1 MGLAASQAR
10 FLAITSRKMN
20 CEFQSM
26 QIAQQKLS
34 VTRDLQK
41 ASEDY
46 QNSLTASKLV
56 WEDMDNNTY
65 DLMYDLMMSPTAIN
79 QYDPYLVTDTQGR
92 IVLTNDMFNV
102 AVKAGVID
110 ANGTPIG
117 KMTMGEAD
125 ASGDGSRNAFLNAL
139 GAAGKVDGSTISNIQ
154 GLGADGY
161 TKSGVGG
168 EIYDK
173 STANALTSNAFIN
186 YLTKSYKEA
195 GIEPPYI
202 DETDPTKGK
211 VSVNDKIYGLNLLD
225 ILGLKTSDANT
236 SSDSKYSLAQNSNL
250 DKDCTGNGYNKE
262 SNKLISITKDGNP
275 LSESE
280 LKNLTLGDILSGKYE
295 MSYRG
300 GDDFTQIVEKVLS
313 AMAGK
318 LGYGYEGTMDS
329 KGLNVD
335 DESKQAL
342 SMAFDLTYAQYSSIS
357 SATSKGSG
365 NTRDLI
371 NLAQTQNNIIKGN
384 NDKSSVSLSNM
395 LKSYLTNFALAMDGF
410 DSGFTIDK
418 TSTKKSK
425 YATDDLNYY
434 FLLKNDGA
442 MTNQTMLVADFYNM
456 LYNQL
461 CMNGAS
467 SDATKREM
475 ISDSEYL
482 SHGLKNGQ
490 LFVSSLNNDGYFYQG
505 AYTLN
510 GHMEE
515 VPDEDAISRAELEYN
530 VTKSKLNY
538 KEQTLELDMKN
549 LDTEIS
555 ALTTEYDTVKNLIS
569 KGVEKVFTM
578 FSS

>member
-46 QNSLTASKLV
+46 QNNLTATKLV

-65 DLMYDLMMSPTAIN
+65 NLTYDLMMSPTAIN

-92 IVLTNDMFNV
+92 IVLTNDMFNA
-102 AVKAGVID
+102 AVKSGVID
-110 ANGTPIG
+110 KNGTPMG
-117 KMTMGEAD
+117 KMFQGAD
-125 ASGDGSRNAFLNAL
+125 DATNDGSRNAFLNAL
-139 GAAGKVDGSTISNIQ
+139 GAAGKADGSTISNIQ
-154 GLGADGY
+154 VLGADGY

-168 EIYDK
+168 AIYDK
-173 STANALTSNAFIN
+173 STANALTSTAFIN
-186 YLTKSYKEA
+186 YLTKTYKEA
-195 GIEPPYI
+195 DVEPPYI
-202 DETDPTKGK
+202 DANDKSKGR
-211 VSVNDKIYGLNLLD
+211 VNVNEKIYGLNLLD
-225 ILGLKTSDANT
+225 VLGLKTSDVT
-236 SSDSKYSLAQNSNL
+236 KGDYSLAQNSDL
-250 DKDCTGNGYNKE
+250 DKDSTGNGYNKD
-262 SNKLISITKDGNP
+262 SNQLISITKDGRP
-275 LSESE
+275 LSESD

-300 GDDFTQIVEKVLS
+300 GGDFTKIVEKVLDG
-313 AMAGK
+313 MAQK
-318 LGYGYEGTMDS
+318 LGYNYGSSTDS

-335 DESKQAL
+335 EESKQAL
-342 SMAFDLTYAQYSSIS
+342 SMAFDLTYAQYSSSS
-357 SATSKGSG
+357 SATSKSSG
-365 NTRDLI
+365 NTKDLI
-371 NLAQTQNNIIKGN
+371 NLAQSQNNIIKGDK
-384 NDKSSVSLSNM
+384 DKSSVSLSNM
-395 LKSYLTNFALAMDGF
+395 LRSYLTNFALAIDGF

-475 ISDSEYL
+475 ISDSDYL
-482 SHGLKNGQ
+482 AHGLKNGQ

-510 GHMEE
+510 GHMNE
-515 VPDEDAISRAELEYN
+515 VPDEDAIARAELEYN

-538 KEQTLELDMKN
+538 KEETLELDMKN

>member
-1 MGLAASQAR
+1 
-10 FLAITSRKMN
+10 MN

-65 DLMYDLMMSPTAIN
+65 DLTYDLMMSPTAIN

-92 IVLTNDMFNV
+92 IVLTNDMFNA

-117 KMTMGEAD
+117 TMTMGNAD
-125 ASGDGSRNAFLNAL
+125 ATNDGSRNAFLNAL

-161 TKSGVGG
+161 TKSGMGG
-168 EIYDK
+168 DIFDK
-173 STANALTSNAFIN
+173 STANALSSTAFIN
-186 YLTKSYKEA
+186 YLTKTYKEA
-195 GIEPPYI
+195 DVEPPYI
-202 DETDPTKGK
+202 NPEDTSKGR
-211 VSVNDKIYGLNLLD
+211 VSVNEKIYGLNLLD
-225 ILGLKTSDANT
+225 VLGLKTSDVTEGN
-236 SSDSKYSLAQNSNL
+236 YSLAQNSDL
-250 DKDCTGNGYNKE
+250 DKDSTGKGYNKD
-262 SNKLISITKDGNP
+262 SNQLVSITKDGQA
-275 LSESE
+275 LSESD

-300 GDDFTQIVEKVLS
+300 GGDFTQIVEKVL
-313 AMAGK
+313 AGMAEK
-318 LGYGYEGTMDS
+318 LGYGYESTMDS

-335 DESKQAL
+335 NESKQAL

-357 SATSKGSG
+357 SATSKSSG

-371 NLAQTQNNIIKGN
+371 NLAQSQNNIIKGN
-384 NDKSSVSLSNM
+384 KDKSSVSLSNM

-434 FLLKNDGA
+434 FLLKNDAA

-461 CMNGAS
+461 CLNGAS

-475 ISDSEYL
+475 ISDSDYL

>member
-46 QNSLTASKLV
+46 QNNLTATKLV

-65 DLMYDLMMSPTAIN
+65 DLTYDLMMSPTAIN

-92 IVLTNDMFNV
+92 IVLTNDMFNA

-110 ANGTPIG
+110 ENGTPIG
-117 KMTMGEAD
+117 TMTMGDAD
-125 ASGDGSRNAFLNAL
+125 ATNDGSRNAFLNAL
-139 GAAGKVDGSTISNIQ
+139 SSAGKVDGSTISNIQ

-161 TKSGVGG
+161 TKSGMGG
-168 EIYDK
+168 DIFDK
-173 STANALTSNAFIN
+173 STANALSSTAFIN
-186 YLTKSYKEA
+186 YLTKTYKEA
-195 GIEPPYI
+195 DVEPPYI
-202 DETDPTKGK
+202 NPEDTSKGR
-211 VSVNDKIYGLNLLD
+211 VSVNEKIYGLNLLD
-225 ILGLKTSDANT
+225 VLGLKTSDVTEGN
-236 SSDSKYSLAQNSNL
+236 YSLAQNSDLN
-250 DKDCTGNGYNKE
+250 KDSTGNGYNK
-262 SNKLISITKDGNP
+262 SNNQLVSITKDGQA

-300 GDDFTQIVEKVLS
+300 GGDFTKIVEKVL
-313 AMAGK
+313 AGMAEK
-318 LGYGYEGTMDS
+318 LGYGYDSTTDS

-335 DESKQAL
+335 NESKQAL

-357 SATSKGSG
+357 SATSKSSG

-371 NLAQTQNNIIKGN
+371 NLAQSQNNIIKGDK
-384 NDKSSVSLSNM
+384 DKSSVSLSNM

-434 FLLKNDGA
+434 FLLKNDAA

-461 CMNGAS
+461 CLNGAS

-475 ISDSEYL
+475 ISDSDYL

>member
-56 WEDMDNNTY
+56 WEDMDKNTY
-65 DLMYDLMMSPTAIN
+65 NLTYDLMMSPTAIN

-92 IVLTNDMFNV
+92 IVLTNDMFNA

-117 KMTMGEAD
+117 TMTMGNAD
-125 ASGDGSRNAFLNAL
+125 ATNDGSRNAFLNAL

-161 TKSGVGG
+161 TKSGMGG
-168 EIYDK
+168 DIFDK
-173 STANALTSNAFIN
+173 STANALSSTAFIN
-186 YLTKSYKEA
+186 YLTKTYKEA
-195 GIEPPYI
+195 DVEPPYI
-202 DETDPTKGK
+202 NPEDTSKGR
-211 VSVNDKIYGLNLLD
+211 VSVNEKIYGLNLLD
-225 ILGLKTSDANT
+225 VLGLKTSDVTEGN
-236 SSDSKYSLAQNSNL
+236 YSLAQNSDL
-250 DKDCTGNGYNKE
+250 DKDSTGKGYNKD
-262 SNKLISITKDGNP
+262 SNQLVSITKDGQA
-275 LSESE
+275 LSESD

-300 GDDFTQIVEKVLS
+300 GGDFTQIVEKVL
-313 AMAGK
+313 AGMAEK
-318 LGYGYEGTMDS
+318 LGYGYESTMDS

-335 DESKQAL
+335 NESKQAL

-357 SATSKGSG
+357 SATSKSSG

-371 NLAQTQNNIIKGN
+371 NLAQSQNNIIKGN
-384 NDKSSVSLSNM
+384 KDKSSVSLSNM

-434 FLLKNDGA
+434 FLLKNDAA

-475 ISDSEYL
+475 ISDSDYL

>member
-34 VTRDLQK
+34 VTRDMQK

-46 QNSLTASKLV
+46 QNNLTATKLV
-56 WEDMDNNTY
+56 WEDMDKNTY
-65 DLMYDLMMSPTAIN
+65 NLTYDLMMSPTAIN

-92 IVLTNDMFNV
+92 IVLTNDMFNA
-102 AVKAGVID
+102 AVKARVID
-110 ANGTPIG
+110 KNGNPMGSMTQGTPN
-117 KMTMGEAD
+117 
-125 ASGDGSRNAFLNAL
+125 ASADGSRNAFLNAL
-139 GAAGKVDGSTISNIQ
+139 SGIGKIDGSTVSNIQ
-154 GLGADGY
+154 ALGADGY

-168 EIYDK
+168 KIFDK
-173 STANALTSNAFIN
+173 STANALTSSAFIN
-186 YLTKSYKEA
+186 YLSKTYKEA
-195 GIEPPYI
+195 GVEPPLKN
-202 DETDPTKGK
+202 EADPSKGK
-211 VSVNDKIYGLNLLD
+211 YKDSDKIYSLNLLEV
-225 ILGLKTSDANT
+225 LGINVGDVNT
-236 SSDSKYSLAQNSNL
+236 GKYSLAQNSDLN
-250 DKDCTGNGYNKE
+250 KDSKGNAYNKE
-262 SNKLISITKDGNP
+262 SNSLITITKDGQA
-275 LSESE
+275 LSENS

-295 MSYRG
+295 MTYRG
-300 GDDFTQIVEKVLS
+300 GGDFTKIIEKVLDG
-313 AMAGK
+313 MARK
-318 LGYGYEGTMDS
+318 LGYDYNGTMDS

-335 DESKQAL
+335 NESKSAL
-342 SMAFDLTYAQYSSIS
+342 SMAFDLTFAQYSSTS
-357 SATSKGSG
+357 SATNKGTG
-365 NTRDLI
+365 NSRDLI
-371 NLAQTQNNIIKGN
+371 NQAQLQNNIIKGDS
-384 NDKSSVSLSNM
+384 DKSSVSLSNM

-410 DSGFTIDK
+410 DSGFAIDK

-425 YATDDLNYY
+425 YATDDYNYY

-475 ISDSEYL
+475 ISDSDYL
-482 SHGLKNGQ
+482 AHGLKNGQ

-510 GHMEE
+510 GHMNE
-515 VPDEDAISRAELEYN
+515 VPDEDAIARAELEYN

-538 KEQTLELDMKN
+538 KEETLELDMKN